1 MNKNMIE
8 IDSEK
13 ALNKAWENS
22 SIELPVIKD
31 IRTKMSDDKYNEL
44 VECFV
49 ATVTKSEA
57 IDFIIE
63 NDENEDEEGEPI
75 PL

>member
-1 MNKNMIE
+1 
-8 IDSEK
+8 
-13 ALNKAWENS
+13 
-22 SIELPVIKD
+22 
-31 IRTKMSDDKYNEL
+31 MSDDKYNEL

-57 IDFIIE
+57 IDFITRT
-63 NDENEDEEGEPI
+63 DENEEEEGEPI